1 MRCKV
6 LDSEPLKAKM
16 LGGFEI
22 LWNSGCT
29 PRRLTTRCYCLAPCI
44 LFWRCYLFLNQK
56 ENSITSFA
64 I

>member
-22 LWNSGCT
+22 LWNS
-29 PRRLTTRCYCLAPCI
+29 AA
-44 LFWRCYLFLNQK
+44 YLD
-56 ENSITSFA
+56 A
-64 I
+64 